1 MESKRSRSCS
11 TGNGGIVVSK
21 IYKIIIYDQLKNVK
35 ARVRLRV
42 NMKIEDIQQ
51 EIKKLF
57 ASREESA
64 SVAEKSAV

>member
-1 MESKRSRSCS
+1 
-11 TGNGGIVVSK
+11 VSK

-35 ARVRLRV
+35 ARVKLRV

>member
-1 MESKRSRSCS
+1 M
-11 TGNGGIVVSK
+11 SK
-21 IYKIIIYDQLKNVK
+21 IYKIIIYDPAKNVK
-35 ARVRLRV
+35 ARVRIRV

-64 SVAEKSAV
+64 SVAEKSAI

>member
-1 MESKRSRSCS
+1 
-11 TGNGGIVVSK
+11 VSK